1 MVRPFA
7 ALALVLAIVGLP
19 GTARASGST
28 SRLMGMYPAGPGA
41 ATAPPLPMV
50 ESKVEVIVRGPIVE
64 TVVTQKFTNR
74 GDKAIEATYIFP
86 LPLDAAVTAMS
97 IKSGTRTIKA
107 AIEKRDDAQR
117 RYEDAVSA
125 GVAAAV
131 LDEERPDVF
140 TQTVAA
146 IPPKGSVEIVLR
158 YDALA
163 RYASGT
169 WQLVLPMVVAP
180 RYVPGTI
187 SGRPTT
193 GTGRSPDTDRA
204 PDASRVTPSTGP
216 QAGGPTHVAIHFAE
230 PVTAV
235 TSPTHELAD
244 AKAPDVSFTDPHSDH
259 DAVIRW
265 TATVPAAGWVE
276 QDARGGYAAVIV
288 EAPANAAPRKGPL
301 RMLLVLDRAATMQG
315 DANVTAQ
322 PIVRALFGALTSAD
336 RIAVLGVDKSTWSVP
351 ADALRGV
358 ETAWQRSGG
367 ALDLSRVLE
376 TARPEGAPI
385 IVVSDGLVADDAA
398 VLAAGKKLGVP
409 IHVIGVGPAPARA
422 LLTQLAASTGGTV
435 RFVVPADDLAAI
447 AKSAVLDVA
456 SPAQALTV
464 TWGTLAASDVVPGIL
479 PRLGAGQAILV
490 LARVKRAQTA
500 NARAR
505 GELFA
510 IDALP
515 ASPALAGATSGSG
528 PLARRW
534 ARIRLDEMLV
544 GKRDEAAVTK
554 HALEFGLVS
563 PFTSFV
569 AIGTD
574 VVVQGGTKH
583 SVAVPVSVPSGMDW
597 NDVKRETALDFDRNI
612 SQQQVDRKK
621 AEEKKPADKLNEKA
635 PKVVTKDDYRPTPAP
650 AQPNAPTSPQ
660 PTGGATVTS
669 TGADDAG
676 GRDGDG
682 AEDEDEESPVKAKKN
697 VSMAPEAGDYAES
710 IEVTGSSSSVRDLTI
725 ARSSV
730 LGRGFRASFALGGG
744 LVLQDDTRAPAIAL
758 GLRIEGGRGR
768 SLFGAEG
775 SLWLVDGLHAQGR
788 VLATFARVGVAQWLE
803 IGVGFGAHFGA
814 GLGPA
819 GAFALRFHLPPAP
832 WAAAYLRYDG
842 ALLVQPDGSRQG
854 QNTATGGLE
863 WGF

>member
-1 MVRPFA
+1 MVRPLA
-7 ALALVLAIVGLP
+7 ALALVLTLVGLAP
-19 GTARASGST
+19 SARASSGT
-28 SRLMGMYPAGPGA
+28 SRLMGMYPAGAGNP
-41 ATAPPLPMV
+41 PPLPMV
-50 ESKVEVIVRGPIVE
+50 ESKVDVIVRGPIVE

-97 IKSGTRTIKA
+97 IKSGTKTIKA

-117 RYEDAVSA
+117 RYEAAVSA

-131 LDEERPDVF
+131 LDQERPDVF

-193 GTGRSPDTDRA
+193 GTGRSPDTERA
-204 PDASRVTPSTGP
+204 PDASRVTPATGP
-216 QAGGPTHVAIHFAE
+216 QAGGATRVAIHFAE
-230 PVTAV
+230 AVTAV

-244 AKAPDVSFTDPHSDH
+244 AKAPDVSFTDPYSDH

-276 QDARGGYAAVIV
+276 QDGFAAVIV
-288 EAPANAAPRKGPL
+288 EAPATAGPRKGAL
-301 RMLLVLDRAATMQG
+301 RMMLVLDRAATMQG
-315 DANVTAQ
+315 DANITAQ
-322 PIVRALFGALTSAD
+322 PIVRALFGALTPAD
-336 RIAVLGVDKSTWSVP
+336 RITVLGLDKSTWSAP
-351 ADALRGV
+351 ADALRTV
-358 ETAWQRSGG
+358 EAAWQRSGG
-367 ALDLSRVLE
+367 ALDLSRVLD
-376 TARPEGAPI
+376 TARPDGAPI
-385 IVVSDGLVADDAA
+385 LVVSDGLVADDLA

-435 RFVVPADDLAAI
+435 RFVVPADGLAAI
-447 AKSAVLDVA
+447 AKAAVLDLA
-456 SPAQALTV
+456 SAAQPLTV
-464 TWGTLAASDVVPGIL
+464 NWGTLAASDVVPGIL

-490 LARVKRAQTA
+490 LARVKRAQAA
-500 NARAR
+500 NVRAR

-515 ASPALAGATSGSG
+515 ASPALAGATSAAG

-534 ARIRLDEMLV
+534 ARMRLDELLV

-563 PFTSFV
+563 PYTSFV
-569 AIGTD
+569 AVGSD
-574 VVVQGGTKH
+574 VVVEGGTKH
-583 SVAVPVSVPSGMDW
+583 SVSVPVSVPSGMDW
-597 NDVKRETALDFDRNI
+597 SDVKRETSLDFERSSRVEKDNAEKRTLENKPG
-612 SQQQVDRKK
+612 SPPKK
-621 AEEKKPADKLNEKA
+621 KA
-635 PKVVTKDDYRPTPAP
+635 PKSVALDDDRPTPSAP
-650 AQPNAPTSPQ
+650 ATASP
-660 PTGGATVTS
+660 PSGGATITS
-669 TGADDAG
+669 TGAGADDD
-676 GRDGDG
+676 RRRSGD
-682 AEDEDEESPVKAKKN
+682 AEEDEDESDPSTRAKQD
-697 VSMAPEAGDYAES
+697 VSMAPQADYASEGVS
-710 IEVTGSSSSVRDLTI
+710 VTGETKALTI
-725 ARSSV
+725 ARHSV
-730 LGRGFRASFALGGG
+730 LGRGFRASFGLGGG
-744 LVLQDDTRAPAIAL
+744 LVLQDQTRAAAISLA
-758 GLRIEGGRGR
+758 LRIEAGRGR
-768 SLFGAEG
+768 SLFGVEG
-775 SLWLVDGLHAQGR
+775 SLWLVDGLHGQGR
-788 VLATFARVGVAQWLE
+788 VLASFARVGVARWLE
-803 IGVGFGAHFGA
+803 IGLGFGAHFGA
-814 GLGPA
+814 GAGPA

>member
-7 ALALVLAIVGLP
+7 VLVLVIAAMAGS
-19 GTARASGST
+19 ARASGGN
-28 SRLMGMYPAGPGA
+28 SRLMGMYPAGVGTA
-41 ATAPPLPMV
+41 AAAALPMV
-50 ESKVEVIVRGPIVE
+50 ESKIEVIVRGPIVE
-64 TVVTQKFTNR
+64 TVVTQTFTNR

-117 RYEDAVSA
+117 RYEDAVRA

-131 LDEERPDVF
+131 LDQERPDVF

-276 QDARGGYAAVIV
+276 QDARGGYAAVVV
-288 EAPANAAPRKGPL
+288 EAPANPAPRKGPL
-301 RMLLVLDRAATMQG
+301 RMLVVLDRAATMQG

-322 PIVRALFGALTSAD
+322 PIVRALFGALTPAD
-336 RIAVLGVDKSTWSVP
+336 RIAVLGVDKSTWSAP
-351 ADALRGV
+351 ADALRGI

-376 TARPEGAPI
+376 AARPDGAPI
-385 IVVSDGLVADDAA
+385 VVVSDGLVADDAA

-447 AKSAVLDVA
+447 AKAAVLDVA

-510 IDALP
+510 IEALP
-515 ASPALAGATSGSG
+515 ASPALGGATSGSG

-534 ARIRLDEMLV
+534 ARLRLDEMLV
-544 GKRDEAAVTK
+544 GKRDEVAVTK

-563 PFTSFV
+563 PYTSFV
-569 AIGTD
+569 AVGTD

-612 SQQQVDRKK
+612 SQREVADKK
-621 AEEKKPADKLNEKA
+621 ATEKKPAERLPEKT

-650 AQPNAPTSPQ
+650 IQTQTPSAPPSPQ
-660 PTGGATVTS
+660 PTSGATVTS
-669 TGADDAG
+669 TGAK
-676 GRDGDG
+676 DGPDRDG
-682 AEDEDEESPVKAKKN
+682 AEDAEDEESPSRKKTKTD
-697 VSMAPEAGDYAES
+697 VSMAPEAGRYAETLS
-710 IEVTGSSSSVRDLTI
+710 VTGATGSSLTV
-725 ARSSV
+725 ARRSV
-730 LGRGFRASFALGGG
+730 LGRGFRASLGLGGG
-744 LVLQDDTRAPAIAL
+744 LVLQDQTRAPAIAL
-758 GLRIEGGRGR
+758 NLRVERGFDR
-768 SLFGAEG
+768 SLIGAEG

-788 VLATFARVGVAQWLE
+788 VLVTFARVGVARWLE
-803 IGVGFGAHFGA
+803 IGLGFGAHFGA
-814 GLGPA
+814 GVGPA

-832 WAAAYLRYDG
+832 WLAAYLRYDG

>member
-7 ALALVLAIVGLP
+7 ALALVLALVGLA
-19 GTARASGST
+19 GSARASGSS
-28 SRLMGMYPAGPGA
+28 SRLMGMYPATTGA
-41 ATAPPLPMV
+41 TTPPPLPMV
-50 ESKVEVIVRGPIVE
+50 ESKIDVIVRGPIVE
-64 TVVTQKFTNR
+64 TVVTQRFTNR
-74 GDKAIEATYIFP
+74 SDRAIEATYIFP

-97 IKSGTRTIKA
+97 IKTGTRTIKA
-107 AIEKRDDAQR
+107 AIEKREEAQR
-117 RYEDAVSA
+117 RYEEAVSA
-125 GVAAAV
+125 GVSAAV
-131 LDEERPDVF
+131 LDQERPDVF
-140 TQTVAA
+140 TQTVTA
-146 IPPKGSVEIVLR
+146 IPAKGTVEIVLR

-216 QAGGPTHVAIHFAE
+216 QAGGATHVAIHFAE

-265 TATVPAAGWVE
+265 TAKVPAAGWVE
-276 QDARGGYAAVIV
+276 QGARGGYAAVIV
-288 EAPANAAPRKGPL
+288 EAPPSAPARKGAL

-322 PIVRALFGALTSAD
+322 PIVRALFGALTPAD
-336 RIAVLGVDKSTWSVP
+336 RIAVLGADKSTWSPP

-358 ETAWQRSGG
+358 EAAWQRSGG
-367 ALDLSRVLE
+367 ALDLSRVLA
-376 TARPEGAPI
+376 TARPDGAPI

-456 SPAQALTV
+456 SPAQPLTV

-510 IDALP
+510 IDTLT
-515 ASPALAGATSGSG
+515 ASPALAGATSTAG

-534 ARIRLDEMLV
+534 ARIRLDELLV

-563 PFTSFV
+563 PYTSFV
-569 AIGTD
+569 AVGTD
-574 VVVQGGTKH
+574 VVVRGGTKH

-597 NDVKRETALDFDRNI
+597 TEVKRETALDFDRNV
-612 SQQQVDRKK
+612 SQVDKRKK
-621 AEEKKPADKLNEKA
+621 PEDKRPDTAAEKPA
-635 PKVVTKDDYRPTPAP
+635 VVTKDDDRPTPVT
-650 AQPNAPTSPQ
+650 PTAPQ
-660 PTGGATVTS
+660 PAGGATVTQ
-669 TGADDAG
+669 TGADAEEH
-676 GRDGDG
+676 DGDG
-682 AEDEDEESPVKAKKN
+682 GAENEDEDDEDALKTRKKS
-697 VSMAPEAGDYAES
+697 VASAPPADYAEGIS
-710 IEVTGSSSSVRDLTI
+710 LSGSASGELTV
-725 ARSSV
+725 AQKSV
-730 LGRGFRASFALGGG
+730 LGRGFRASLGLGGG
-744 LVLQDDTRAPAIAL
+744 LVFQDQTRAPAIAL
-758 GLRIEGGRGR
+758 NLRIEAGRGR
-768 SLFGAEG
+768 SLLGVEG
-775 SLWLVDGLHAQGR
+775 SLWLVDGLHGQGR
-788 VLATFARVGVAQWLE
+788 VLASFARVGVARWFE
-803 IGVGFGAHFGA
+803 IGIGAGLHFGA
-814 GLGPA
+814 GIGPA
-819 GAFALRFHLPPAP
+819 GAAALRFHLPPAP

>member
-1 MVRPFA
+1 MVRPLA
-7 ALALVLAIVGLP
+7 ALALVLAIVGLA
-19 GTARASGST
+19 GNARASGNS
-28 SRLMGMYPAGPGA
+28 SRLMGMYPVGAGT

-50 ESKVEVIVRGPIVE
+50 DSKVEVTVRGPIVE

-97 IKSGTRTIKA
+97 IKTGTRTIKA
-107 AIEKRDDAQR
+107 AIEKREEAQR

-131 LDEERPDVF
+131 TDQERPDVF

-204 PDASRVTPSTGP
+204 PDASRVTPATGP
-216 QAGGPTHVAIHFAE
+216 QAGGATHVAIHFAE

-276 QDARGGYAAVIV
+276 QGARGGYAAVIV
-288 EAPANAAPRKGPL
+288 EAPATAPARKGPL

-322 PIVRALFGALTSAD
+322 PIVRALFAALTPAD
-336 RIAVLGVDKSTWSVP
+336 RVAVLGVEKSGWSAP
-351 ADALRGV
+351 ADALRAV
-358 ETAWQRSGG
+358 EAAWQRSGG
-367 ALDLSRVLE
+367 ALDLTRVLE
-376 TARPEGAPI
+376 TARPDGAS
-385 IVVSDGLVADDAA
+385 IVIVSDGLVADDAA

-422 LLTQLAASTGGTV
+422 LLTQLAASTAGTV
-435 RFVVPADDLAAI
+435 RFVVPADNLAAI
-447 AKSAVLDVA
+447 ATSAVLDVA
-456 SPAQALTV
+456 SPPAPLSV
-464 TWGTLAASDVVPGIL
+464 TWGTLAASDVVPAIL

-515 ASPALAGATSGSG
+515 ASPALSGATSAAG

-534 ARIRLDEMLV
+534 ARLRLDELLV
-544 GKRDEAAVTK
+544 GKRDEVAVTK

-563 PFTSFV
+563 PYTSFV

-597 NDVKRETALDFDRNI
+597 TDVKRETSLDFDR
-612 SQQQVDRKK
+612 STSVQQVDAFKKKK
-621 AEEKKPADKLNEKA
+621 AEDKRPDPIAEQPPVA
-635 PKVVTKDDYRPTPAP
+635 TKDGLRPALAIPTAP
-650 AQPNAPTSPQ
+650 A
-660 PTGGATVTS
+660 TGGVATTS
-669 TGADDAG
+669 ADDAN
-676 GRDGDG
+676 RDGDG
-682 AEDEDEESPVKAKKN
+682 AEDEEEGEAKPKKD
-697 VSMAPEAGDYAES
+697 VAMAPEDADYRES
-710 IEVTGSSSSVRDLTI
+710 ISVTGSASGTLTV
-725 ARSSV
+725 AEKSV
-730 LGRGFRASFALGGG
+730 LGRGFRASLALGGG
-744 LVLQDDTRAPAIAL
+744 LVFQESERAPAISFS
-758 GLRIEGGRGR
+758 LRAEARRGR
-768 SLFGAEG
+768 SLFGGEG
-775 SLWLVDGLHAQGR
+775 SLWLVDGLNAQGR
-788 VLATFARVGVAQWLE
+788 VLASFSRVGIARWLE
-803 IGVGFGAHFGA
+803 LGVGFGAHFGA
-814 GLGPA
+814 GIGPA
-819 GAFALRFHLPPAP
+819 GAVSLRFHLPPAP

-842 ALLVQPDGSRQG
+842 ALLVQPEGGRQG
-854 QNTATGGLE
+854 QSSATGGLE